1 MERYNLYKNLTPAV
15 LAYEGIAYQYMAPV
29 CTPESIAAGMVVNL
43 QLFDNELKF
52 RIQPD
57 KRHYSNAN
65 PAAQS

>member
-1 MERYNLYKNLTPAV
+1 MGV
-15 LAYEGIAYQYMAPV
+15 YQEV
-29 CTPESIAAGMVVNL
+29 EQRCTPESIAAGMVVNL